1 MAAGLFGE
9 PKRDRVLGEALGWRE
24 PVESR
29 LADDELRTRIVHAA
43 RPELARLARGRFWWE
58 WTAAWGRVA
67 VPVGL
72 AASLAAGAL
81 LARVSATTTSAA
93 TESSVMLS
101 AAAGSSGA
109 ADLGDQLVDQAT
121 DSWLL
126 SRALGQ

>member
-72 AASLAAGAL
+72 AAGAL

-109 ADLGDQLVDQAT
+109 ADLGDQLVAQAN